1 MMVWDSRN
9 VEIPRPVVIPLAG
22 DAVNRSGESHGVDA
36 GPTTA
41 AGAATIRHWS
51 GAPAG
56 NRKGG

>member
-41 AGAATIRHWS
+41 AIAAAIRPGS
-51 GAPAG
+51 GAPG
-56 NRKGG
+56 WTR

>member
-9 VEIPRPVVIPLAG
+9 AENPRHVVIPLAG
-22 DAVNRSGESHGVDA
+22 DAVNRPGESNGVDA

-41 AGAATIRHWS
+41 AIATAISYWS